1 MKFLALAAVL
11 IAPSL
16 TLQPSGTLIDESAI
30 DFQAEVLGGGTIRL
44 SELSGKVVLVNFWGV
59 WCASCRQEIPELAAL
74 DQELRRRGLVV
85 LGADYGDQ
93 PETIPAFVKEFGM
106 TYPVLLDD
114 ELAETYGVV
123 LFPTTVIIDRAGRI
137 RYRGEGYRPETFAA
151 MRGLLEG
158 LLDAP

>member
-1 MKFLALAAVL
+1 MKGLALAAVL

-16 TLQPSGTLIDESAI
+16 TLQPSGTLIDEPAI

-59 WCASCRQEIPELAAL
+59 WCASCRQEIPELVAL

-93 PETIPAFVKEFGM
+93 PERIPAFVKEFGM
-106 TYPVLLDD
+106 TYRVLLDD
-114 ELAETYGVV
+114 GLAETYGVV
-123 LFPTTVIIDRAGRI
+123 VFPTTLIIDRTGQI

-151 MRGLLEG
+151 MRGVVEG